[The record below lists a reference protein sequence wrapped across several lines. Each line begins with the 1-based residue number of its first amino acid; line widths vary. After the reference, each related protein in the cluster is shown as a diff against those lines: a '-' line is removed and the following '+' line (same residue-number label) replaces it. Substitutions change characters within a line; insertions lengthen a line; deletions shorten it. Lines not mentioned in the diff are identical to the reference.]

1 MFVCKQ
7 EALRRIISTLAS
19 KNEEL
24 QNFLEAV
31 DHTLTGLQVSSLIS
45 WINKGKGLGGWDK
58 RK

>member
-45 WINKGKGLGGWDK
+45 
-58 RK
+58 